1 MTGKNSYKVFDL
13 ILYKQNEAF
22 IRFACEKSVAQ
33 ELADYF
39 TFFVPGYQFM
49 PAYKNRTWDGRI
61 RLADLRTY
69 TIYHGLVPYIE
80 KFCEERGYKLE
91 VDAAV
96 NNTESFS
103 ALEANEFLEQL
114 HLDKTI
120 ITEGVREYQYKAFI
134 TAVRRKRMLL
144 LSPTGSGK
152 SLIQYL
158 ILRYLQYKDYT
169 KGLLIV
175 PTTSLVEQMYSD
187 FKSYGY
193 DADTY
198 CHRQYSGK
206 EKHTDKFLT
215 ITTWQSIYKN
225 PPEYFEQFDF
235 VLGDE
240 AHQFKAKSLTTI
252 MTGLKNASYR
262 IGCTG
267 TVDGTQTHKLV
278 LEGLFGPVY
287 QSTTTAKLIENK
299 QLADFRIKC
308 LVLKYS
314 EEVCKLSRGWDYQS
328 EIDYIV
334 RSTARNEF
342 IRNLALSLEGNSLI
356 LFNLVEKHGKHLHK
370 MIEEKATNRHVFF
383 VYGGT
388 DVDVREQVRAITEKE
403 NNAIIVAS
411 YGTFSTGINIR
422 NLHNV
427 IFASPSKSRV
437 RNLQSIGRGLRI
449 GDNKS
454 EAVLY
459 DIADDFR
466 IGKHVNYTLIH
477 LQDRVRIYDEEKFK
491 YKFYNIEVKNA

>member
-1 MTGKNSYKVFDL
+1 MSDL
-13 ILYKQNEAF
+13 ILHKQDEAF
-22 IRFACEKSVAQ
+22 IKIECEKGIAY
-33 ELADYF
+33 ELSTYF
-39 TFFVPGYQFM
+39 EFFVPGHQFM
-49 PAYKNRTWDGRI
+49 PSFRNRLWDGKV
-61 RLADLRTY
+61 RLFDLRNHS
-69 TIYHGLVPYIE
+69 IYHGLVPYIE
-80 KFCEERGYKLE
+80 KFCEERDYKLE
-91 VDAAV
+91 IDAAV
-96 NNTESFS
+96 NNAESFS
-103 ALEANEFLEQL
+103 AIEANEFIEQL
-114 HLDKTI
+114 QLDKSI
-120 ITEGVREYQYKAFI
+120 ITEGIREYQYKSFLFAI
-134 TAVRRKRMLL
+134 RNRRMLL

-158 ILRYLQYKDYT
+158 ILRYLQHKDYK

-175 PTTSLVEQMYSD
+175 PTTSLVEQMFAD

-193 DADTY
+193 DADTN

-206 EKHTDKFLT
+206 DKHTDKFLT

-225 PPEYFEQFDF
+225 PAEYFEQFDF

-252 MTGLKNASYR
+252 MTGLRNASYR

-267 TVDGTQTHKLV
+267 TIDGTQTHKLV

-308 LVLKYS
+308 LVLKYP
-314 EEVCKLSRGWDYQS
+314 EETCKLSRGWDYQA

-334 RSTARNEF
+334 SSKTRNEF
-342 IRNLALSLEGNSLI
+342 IRNLVLSLKGNSLV
-356 LFNLVEKHGKHLHK
+356 LFNLVEKHGKQLHK
-370 MIEEKATNRHVFF
+370 LIEEKAGNRHVFF

-388 DVDVREQVRAITEKE
+388 DVEVREQVRAITEKQ
-403 NNAIIVAS
+403 NDAIIVAS

-427 IFASPSKSRV
+427 VFASPSKSRV

-449 GDNKS
+449 GNNKT

-466 IGKHVNYTLIH
+466 IGKHVNYTLQH